1 MRMAWLGYAS
11 AVGATLTATLAGF
24 AMRGRFDLVNIAM
37 VYLLAVVLVALYQ
50 SRGAAIAASV
60 LCVAAFDVLFVPPEG
75 TFTVHDAQYLLTFAI
90 MLGVGLIVSRLV
102 ERVPCGPRCRQIRA
116 TFVVCEG
123 CPQRTGRGDRWHARG
138 RAGARRRA
146 WGAVPGRRAPG
157 GAGSRRTRA

>member
-1 MRMAWLGYAS
+1 MRTGWTGYAW
-11 AVGATLTATLAGF
+11 AIGATLAATLAGF

-90 MLGVGLIVSRLV
+90 MLGVGLILSL
-102 ERVPCGPRCRQIRA
+102 I
-116 TFVVCEG
+116 
-123 CPQRTGRGDRWHARG
+123 HI
-138 RAGARRRA
+138 
-146 WGAVPGRRAPG
+146 
-157 GAGSRRTRA
+157 